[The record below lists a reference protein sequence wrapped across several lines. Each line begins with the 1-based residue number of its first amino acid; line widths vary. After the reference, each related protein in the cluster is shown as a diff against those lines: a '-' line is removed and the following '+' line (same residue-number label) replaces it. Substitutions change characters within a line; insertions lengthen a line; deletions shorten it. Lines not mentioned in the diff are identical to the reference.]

1 MLRFEWDETKA
12 EINRKKHGVSFETA
26 AKVFLD
32 EDRIEICDE
41 AHSLEEER
49 FITIG
54 RAGDILFVVYTVR
67 AARNRKPLQETPLTV
82 YVSPG
87 TLEKAKA
94 LGDDYEVVLG
104 KLLDKAVED
113 YIAM

>member
-67 AARNRKPLQETPLTV
+67 TPRIRLISARLATPKERRL
-82 YVSPG
+82 YYG
-87 TLEKAKA
+87 EF
-94 LGDDYEVVLG
+94 
-104 KLLDKAVED
+104 
-113 YIAM
+113 